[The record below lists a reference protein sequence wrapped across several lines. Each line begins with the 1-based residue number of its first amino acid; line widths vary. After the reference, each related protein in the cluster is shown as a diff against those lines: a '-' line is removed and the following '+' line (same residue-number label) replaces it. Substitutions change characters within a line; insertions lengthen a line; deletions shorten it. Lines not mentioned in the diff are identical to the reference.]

1 MMSEQAD
8 VCILISAGAEWRGL
22 LSHFPQ
28 ADMHPSPYGDT
39 FQAAINGQVVVFLHG
54 GWGKV
59 AAAGSTQYAIDRWQP
74 KRLINLGTCGGFS
87 GQIERGKIVL
97 AEETIIYDIIEQMS
111 DSANAIKHYAV
122 MHDLG
127 WLPNPPPQPIVKGTL
142 LSADRDI
149 LPSSIAELIDKYQAK
164 AADWES
170 GAIAW
175 IAHQNHTPCLILR
188 GVSDV
193 VDTQKGEA
201 YGNYAFFEEQCRSI
215 MAKLVKHLPA
225 WLEAFLQSGSK

>member
-1 MMSEQAD
+1 MPQHVD

-28 ADMHPSPYGDT
+28 AELNPSPFGDHFKAT
-39 FQAAINGQVVVFLHG
+39 IAGQSIVFFHG

-87 GQIERGKIVL
+87 GQIERGEIVL
-97 AEETIIYDIIEQMS
+97 AEQTIIYDIIEQMT
-111 DSANAIKHYAV
+111 DSYGAIAHYTV
-122 MHDLG
+122 MHDLA
-127 WLPNPPPQPIVKGTL
+127 WLPVPPPQPVVRGTL

-149 LPSSIAELIDKYQAK
+149 LPSSIPELIKQYQAK

-175 IAHQNHTPCLILR
+175 VADKNHTPCLILR

-193 VDTQKGEA
+193 VDTQSGEA
-201 YGNYAFFEEQCRSI
+201 YGNYAFFEEQCQVI
-215 MAKLVKHLPA
+215 MAKLIQHLPA
-225 WLEAFLQSGSK
+225 WIEACL